1 MKLTWFGHSCFL
13 LESAQARILM
23 DPYDPETLTTPLSV
37 AADAVTVSHPHHDH
51 DFLDAVSGDYA
62 LLEKSCTFRDVT
74 VTAIESFHDDCG
86 GAERGKNT
94 IYRFETEGI
103 VLAHLGD
110 LGHPLSPEQLA
121 ALGKVDVLLV
131 PTGGTY
137 TLGPKEAADAARA
150 VGAPCVVP
158 MHYYIPTL
166 TFPLEDVEDF
176 LAEMEEDYDVG
187 YLPGRTVVLTA
198 ENVSEKTVLVFD
210 YLQE

>member
-1 MKLTWFGHSCFL
+1 M
-13 LESAQARILM
+13 
-23 DPYDPETLTTPLSV
+23 
-37 AADAVTVSHPHHDH
+37 
-51 DFLDAVSGDYA
+51 
-62 LLEKSCTFRDVT
+62 
-74 VTAIESFHDDCG
+74 
-86 GAERGKNT
+86 
-94 IYRFETEGI
+94 
-103 VLAHLGD
+103 LAHLGD
-110 LGHPLSPEQLA
+110 IGHPLSPEQLA